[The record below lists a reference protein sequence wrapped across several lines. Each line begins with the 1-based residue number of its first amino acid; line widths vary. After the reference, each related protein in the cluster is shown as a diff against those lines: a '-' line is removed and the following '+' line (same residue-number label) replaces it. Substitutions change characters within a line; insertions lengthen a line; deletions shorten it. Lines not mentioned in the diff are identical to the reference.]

1 MRCVC
6 PRAPP
11 TQWEMLRYNSV
22 MPVAA
27 PRRRRRNRLEWEAYL
42 RWEDERMHYE
52 INYRRASS
60 LWKEKL
66 QDYPRL
72 GVREVWAVGVEAGE
86 IEVLT
91 REERGYRSLGGLS
104 GEQPLTTQVL
114 TGLALTPA
122 EVFGDLNA

>member
-42 RWEDERMHYE
+42 RW
-52 INYRRASS
+52 
-60 LWKEKL
+60 K
-66 QDYPRL
+66 
-72 GVREVWAVGVEAGE
+72 
-86 IEVLT
+86 
-91 REERGYRSLGGLS
+91 
-104 GEQPLTTQVL
+104 QVL